1 MKFSGV
7 LGRIAAFSARNAGAV
22 VVLSVLLALA
32 AGLLATR
39 LDTDTGT
46 FSWQPSAGFIGT
58 YPLLFVRTL
67 PGGETSRIP
76 VQVRI
81 TPRFDVS
88 K

>member
-1 MKFSGV
+1 VNGE
-7 LGRIAAFSARNAGAV
+7 LRALPAG
-22 VVLSVLLALA
+22 SH
-32 AGLLATR
+32 

>member
-1 MKFSGV
+1 
-7 LGRIAAFSARNAGAV
+7 
-22 VVLSVLLALA
+22 
-32 AGLLATR
+32 
-39 LDTDTGT
+39 
-46 FSWQPSAGFIGT
+46 
-58 YPLLFVRTL
+58 VRTL